1 MARLCASRLC
11 DLSRAFKLGALAG
24 LALALSQ
31 PGAAHGVLADNAA
44 LARADAAA
52 ESGAES
58 GAESV
63 SERGAA
69 RGNLRPA
76 AAFDASAMRAAG
88 TPLMLEVS
96 VNGMAQGLAPFRLIN
111 NQLWA
116 DPQTL
121 GELGL
126 KVSEAA
132 SAGADTPASLIALDR
147 EYAGAVTFDSGQ
159 QSVAFM
165 VETSR
170 LAVATSRLNFDE
182 QSAPVAASATGLV
195 LNYDINANYAGGKL
209 GVNGFAEA
217 RLFSGTALL
226 ENTAL
231 VQAGNL
237 GFGPRQNVLRL
248 DTTASF
254 SLPDKRLTIRAG
266 DIITR
271 QAAFSRPTRLGGL
284 RIGTDFALQPYFVAN
299 PVPAFFGE
307 AALPSTV
314 DLFIDG
320 LKRFSGQVAPGPFE
334 IGTGANRVNGAGN
347 AQVVIT
353 DALGQVSA
361 IDFSLY
367 DTPLL
372 LRKGLADWAVEVGAV
387 RRNYGQRSFD
397 YGDEPVV
404 SATLRYGVSNNVTIE
419 AHGEGG
425 GSLANGGAGLAWL
438 IPNGGVLAGSVAA
451 SHDDGGSGVRYE
463 LGYSFLTAKFN
474 LSATMQRASADFR
487 DLAAVQGAEIPRERD
502 IVTLGYNSG
511 RLGSFGASMVRQ
523 KQRTGSNTAFVSLN
537 WSHTIGRR
545 LSVNL
550 SAQQSLTERRD
561 RGVFLTLSLFGG
573 PRDQFTA
580 GVQANAQRTTG
591 SFGYRRAVPFE
602 GGLGWALDG
611 VFGDGTRQAA
621 GQVDMLGPHGQA
633 TVGGRVINGQA
644 SAFAGY
650 SGALVVMGD
659 GVFAAR
665 KVFDGFAVVST
676 EGVADIPVSINNRVA
691 GKTNSKGKLL
701 VMGLNAFE
709 QNRISIDADALDATL
724 EVASTEQ
731 QAVPAA
737 RSGVAVKFAIAP
749 VRSVIIDLVDGR
761 GNPLPLGAA
770 AIMEGDADQALMV
783 GHAGQLFIERAR
795 PGAQVTVARAG
806 QTCSFRLP
814 DTLPSELA
822 GRLGKVQCERAY
834 DDFVRAD

>member
-11 DLSRAFKLGALAG
+11 VLPLAFKPAALAVLV
-24 LALALSQ
+24 LAQ
-31 PGAAHGVLADNAA
+31 PGAAHGGTAENAA
-44 LARADAAA
+44 
-52 ESGAES
+52 GAEAN
-58 GAESV
+58 AERRT
-63 SERGAA
+63 ERVAA
-69 RGNLRPA
+69 RGDARSAPLVG
-76 AAFDASAMRAAG
+76 ASATRMAD
-88 TPLMLEVS
+88 TPLMLDVN

-116 DPQTL
+116 APQTL
-121 GELGL
+121 SELGL
-126 KVSEAA
+126 KVSGAP
-132 SAGADTPASLIALDR
+132 SANEDTTAPLIAIES
-147 EYAGAVTFDSGQ
+147 EYPGAVTFDSGQ

-170 LAVATSRLNFDE
+170 LAVATSRLNFDD

-195 LNYDINANYAGGKL
+195 LNYDINANYVNGKL
-209 GVNGFAEA
+209 GMSGFTET
-217 RLFSGTALL
+217 RLFSGTAML

-231 VQAGNL
+231 LQGGNL
-237 GFGPRQNVLRL
+237 GFGPRQNALRL
-248 DTTASF
+248 DTSAAF

-353 DALGQVSA
+353 DALGRVSA
-361 IDFSLY
+361 VDFSLY

-372 LRKGLADWAVEVGAV
+372 LRAGLADWAVEVGAV
-387 RRNYGQRSFD
+387 RKNYGLRSFD
-397 YGDEPVV
+397 YDDEPVI
-404 SATLRYGVSNNVTIE
+404 SATLRYGVSDNVTLE
-419 AHGEGG
+419 THGEGG
-425 GSLANGGAGLAWL
+425 GKLANGGAGLAWL

-451 SHDDGGSGVRYE
+451 SSDAAGAGIRYE
-463 LGYSFLTAKFN
+463 LGYSFITSKFN
-474 LSATMQRASADFR
+474 LSATTQRASTGFR
-487 DLAAVQGAEIPRERD
+487 DLAALQSAQIPRERD

-511 RLGSFGASMVRQ
+511 GLGSFGGSLVRQ
-523 KQRTGSNTAFVSLN
+523 KQPTGDNTSFVSLN
-537 WSHTIGRR
+537 WSQTIARR
-545 LSVNL
+545 LSVNF
-550 SAQQSLTERRD
+550 SAQQSLTD
-561 RGVFLTLSLFGG
+561 RHDYGAFLTLSLFGSS
-573 PRDQFTA
+573 RDQFTA
-580 GVQANAQRTTG
+580 GLQANQQRTTG
-591 SFGYRRAVPFE
+591 SIGYRRAMPFE

-611 VFGDGTRQAA
+611 VFGDGTRQMA
-621 GQVDMLGPHGQA
+621 GQFDMLGPHGQA
-633 TVGGRVINGQA
+633 TLGGRVINDQA

-665 KVFDGFAVVST
+665 KVFDGFALVST
-676 EGVADIPVSINNRVA
+676 DGVADIPVSINNRVA
-691 GKTNSKGKLL
+691 GKTSSRGKLL

-709 QNRISIDADALDATL
+709 ENRISINADALAATL

-731 QAVPAA
+731 SAVPAA
-737 RSGVAVKFAIAP
+737 RAGVAVKFTIAP
-749 VRSVIIDLVDGR
+749 VQSVIIDLVDGR
-761 GNPLPLGAA
+761 GEPLPLGAA
-770 AIMEGDADQALMV
+770 AIMEGDEDQILMV
-783 GHAGQLFIERAR
+783 GHAGQLFIERAL
-795 PGAQVTVARAG
+795 PGAWVTVVNTG
-806 QTCSFRLP
+806 QTCSFQLP
-814 DTLPSELA
+814 ETLPSELA

-834 DDFVRAD
+834 NDLVRAD